1 VSAPAVDH
9 GDEAEERLRYVM
21 IRSVLCTA
29 GKTIMSLML
38 ATSCRESVTP
48 AKQQRATT
56 SATAVSA
63 PTVQASPAPSDGTYM
78 GRPLAQTMSHLG
90 ASWLTR
96 QEREQEERT
105 SKMIPALQLQ
115 PGQTACDLGAGN
127 GYHTL
132 MMARAVMPGG
142 IAIAVDIQPQMLPE
156 LTARAKA
163 ANVNNVQT
171 VLGEEQDPKLAAATC
186 DLILLADVYHEFSN
200 PAAMLQKIKYALKS
214 NGVVALLEFRA
225 EDPDVPIK
233 PEHKMTKEQ
242 ILKEY
247 EAGGLRLVRSV
258 DSLPWQ
264 HLMFFRRN

>member
-1 VSAPAVDH
+1 MFLAARMRPTYTLAMSFSRPSIVFALSAC
-9 GDEAEERLRYVM
+9 
-21 IRSVLCTA
+21 ITVL
-29 GKTIMSLML
+29 GN
-38 ATSCRESVTP
+38 CRESVTP
-48 AKQQRATT
+48 AQQRPTEPATPP
-56 SATAVSA
+56 SSPPTAPPAIVA
-63 PTVQASPAPSDGTYM
+63 PTDGTYM

-96 QEREQEERT
+96 EEREQEERT

-132 MMARAVMPGG
+132 MMAAAVLPGG
-142 IAIAVDIQPQMLPE
+142 TAIAIDIQPQMLTE

-200 PAAMLQKIKYALKS
+200 PAAMLEKIKYALKS

-233 PEHKMTKEQ
+233 PEHKMTKGQ

-247 EAGGLRLVRSV
+247 EASGLRLVRVV

-264 HLMFFRRN
+264 HLMFFQRN